1 MKQTNKKKSTVS
13 TTSAPGK
20 CIRYSDS
27 ELKEFKEIIL
37 HRLSE
42 ATTDYELLKGS
53 ISGQYTNGTDD
64 TSPSFKLGEDVP
76 DLSSREEMAQLAI
89 RRQKYIEQLRN
100 ALIRIENRTYG
111 ICRVS
116 GQLISKE
123 RLRSVPHTTISI
135 DAKLTAAGAA

>member
-1 MKQTNKKKSTVS
+1 MKKTNKKDQVSSTG
-13 TTSAPGK
+13 TGK
-20 CIRYSDS
+20 CIRYSDAD
-27 ELKEFKEIIL
+27 LQEFKTIIMN
-37 HRLSE
+37 RLSE

-53 ISGQYTNGTDD
+53 LSGMYENGTED
-64 TSPSFKLGEDVP
+64 TAPSFKLGEDAS
-76 DLSSREEMAQLAI
+76 DLSSKEEIAQLAI

-100 ALIRIENRTYG
+100 ALVRIENRTYG

-123 RLRSVPHTTISI
+123 RLKSVPHTTISI